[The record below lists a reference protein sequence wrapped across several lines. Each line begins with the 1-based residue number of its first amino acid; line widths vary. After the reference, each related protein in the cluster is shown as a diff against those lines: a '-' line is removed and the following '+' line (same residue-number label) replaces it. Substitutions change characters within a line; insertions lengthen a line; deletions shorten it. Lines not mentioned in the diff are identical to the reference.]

1 MINCLIVDDELHAVE
16 LLAHFAKQVPGLNVI
31 KTTTDPVEALL
42 YINEGNDVQLIFSDI
57 QMADVSGLDIARA
70 VKGKCKLIFV
80 TAYTEYALE
89 GYENDI
95 VDYLLKPVSFPRFLT
110 AVQKAENMLAPRM
123 PVNQNSPEQNSADHI
138 YVKMGVKGKLL
149 KINLVD
155 IDYIESNGN
164 YIYIYHEGI
173 RTLANSSM
181 KEIESKLPASMFIR
195 VHKSFI
201 VSIERITGIEGNKIL
216 LKKNIKAD
224 ILLGDT
230 YRSYFFENI
239 NKKTL
244 G

>member
-16 LLAHFAKQVPGLNVI
+16 LLTHFAKQVPGLNVI
-31 KTTTDPVEALL
+31 KATTDPVEALL

-57 QMADVSGLDIARA
+57 QMADVSGLDIAKA

-80 TAYTEYALE
+80 TAYSEFALQ

-110 AVQKAENMLAPRM
+110 AVQKAENMLAPRA
-123 PVNQNSPEQNSADHI
+123 PVAQNTTDHI

-149 KINLVD
+149 KINLID

-181 KEIESKLPASMFIR
+181 KEIESKLPTSMFIR
-195 VHKSFI
+195 VHKSYV
-201 VSIERITGIEGNKIL
+201 VSIDRITGIEGNKIL
-216 LKKNIKAD
+216 LKKNIKAE

>member
-16 LLAHFAKQVPGLNVI
+16 LLQHFAKQIPTLNVI

-57 QMADVSGLDIARA
+57 QMADVSGLDIAKA

-80 TAYTEYALE
+80 TAYSEFALQ

-110 AVQKAENMLAPRM
+110 AVQKAENMLAPRIS
-123 PVNQNSPEQNSADHI
+123 PNQAAEQNAADHI

-181 KEIESKLPASMFIR
+181 KEIESKLPPSMFIR

-201 VSIERITGIEGNKIL
+201 VSIDRITGIEGNKIS
-216 LKKNIKAD
+216 LKKNIKAE

>member
-16 LLAHFAKQVPGLNVI
+16 LLVHFAKQVPNLNVI
-31 KTTTDPVEALL
+31 KATTDPVEALL

-57 QMADVSGLDIARA
+57 QMADVSGLDIAKA

-80 TAYTEYALE
+80 TAYSEFALQ

-110 AVQKAENMLAPRM
+110 AVQKAENMLAPRV
-123 PVNQNSPEQNSADHI
+123 PVNQNTTDHI

-149 KINLVD
+149 KINLID

-195 VHKSFI
+195 VHKSYV
-201 VSIERITGIEGNKIL
+201 VSIDRITGIEGNKIL
-216 LKKNIKAD
+216 LKKNIKAE